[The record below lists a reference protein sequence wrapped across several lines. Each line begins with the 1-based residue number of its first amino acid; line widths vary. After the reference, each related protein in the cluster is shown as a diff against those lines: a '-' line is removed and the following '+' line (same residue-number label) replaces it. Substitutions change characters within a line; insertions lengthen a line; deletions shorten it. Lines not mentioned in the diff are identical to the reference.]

1 MKYEKIV
8 KWVLAAL
15 FAVGVVFSFYG
26 FVVGFE
32 SNGNAPVDNM
42 LYCAYAFALVTILA
56 VLFGVVVIG
65 GMNNPKSLLKLL
77 IGLVV
82 GGAVIAVAYV
92 LAPGTPAIGYLGEPV
107 SDGTLKLV
115 DTVLN
120 LTYFL
125 FGGALLT
132 LVAGDMSP
140 AVVAGGMKVAL
151 ITTVGGLIVAV
162 ILQIFYNYILS
173 QVESLTIEMEDASIS
188 LMDILVKYKENK

>member
-1 MKYEKIV
+1 MKYEKII
-8 KWVLAAL
+8 KWVLAVL

-42 LYCAYAFALVTILA
+42 LYCAYAFALTTVLA
-56 VLFGVVVIG
+56 VVFGVVVIG
-65 GMNNPKSLLKLL
+65 GLNNPKSLLKLL
-77 IGLVV
+77 LGLVA
-82 GGAVIAVAYV
+82 GGAVVAAAYF

-125 FGGALLT
+125 FGGALLA
-132 LVAGDMSP
+132 LVAGW
-140 AVVAGGMKVAL
+140 
-151 ITTVGGLIVAV
+151 V
-162 ILQIFYNYILS
+162 IGAIR
-173 QVESLTIEMEDASIS
+173 
-188 LMDILVKYKENK
+188 K

>member
-26 FVVGFE
+26 FAVGFE
-32 SNGNAPVDNM
+32 TNGNAPVDNM

-120 LTYFL
+120 LTYLF

-132 LVAGDMSP
+132 LVAGWIIG
-140 AVVAGGMKVAL
+140 ATRK
-151 ITTVGGLIVAV
+151 
-162 ILQIFYNYILS
+162 
-173 QVESLTIEMEDASIS
+173 
-188 LMDILVKYKENK
+188 